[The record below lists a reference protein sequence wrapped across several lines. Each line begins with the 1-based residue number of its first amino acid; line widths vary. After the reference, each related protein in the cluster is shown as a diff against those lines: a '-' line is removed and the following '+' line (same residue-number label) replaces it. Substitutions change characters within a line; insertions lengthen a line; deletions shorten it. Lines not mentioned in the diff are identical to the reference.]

1 MSSINNILN
10 CANSQKLSDFLLN
23 SSGGLKAKFARST
36 FWAFFLK
43 LLTKSIGFVRIL
55 ILARILLPSDFGL
68 MGIALLS
75 LAFMETISSTGFEQA
90 LIQKKGKTEKYLSSV
105 WTANLFRSLILFVII
120 IIAAPF
126 IAFFFNNPSLVNIL
140 RVISFGIVIYG
151 LTNVKV
157 LYFQKELE
165 FKKYFYYQISGIFA
179 EFLISILL
187 ALLLQNVWALVFGLL
202 AGNFVRLV
210 SGFLLY
216 PWKPKIEFCFA
227 KLKELFS
234 FGKWVVG
241 TNILGF
247 LLIQGD
253 DLLVG
258 KILGTNSLGLYQM
271 AYRTSNIT
279 TTEVSHVVNQIS
291 FPALAK
297 IQTNQE
303 KVKSTYLRIMQ
314 FISVISFPLGV
325 LIIFLASDFVKLFL
339 TTSWLP
345 MVIPMQILAL
355 WGLIR
360 AISASNGTLF
370 QAYGKPQIETKLQL
384 FRFLI
389 MVLLIFPFMARWNTS
404 GAALAVFFAGFFIFP
419 FSLYQ
424 VKMVIGVRFREVLK
438 TLLPAGLGSA
448 LALFALFWLKS
459 FVFTKTNFVN
469 FFGLVFAGF
478 LVYLAFLF
486 LYDNV
491 FGEHIF
497 RNLRKKLKNFL
508 AE

>member
-1 MSSINNILN
+1 M
-10 CANSQKLSDFLLN
+10 
-23 SSGGLKAKFARST
+23 
-36 FWAFFLK
+36 
-43 LLTKSIGFVRIL
+43 
-55 ILARILLPSDFGL
+55 
-68 MGIALLS
+68 
-75 LAFMETISSTGFEQA
+75 
-90 LIQKKGKTEKYLSSV
+90 
-105 WTANLFRSLILFVII
+105 
-120 IIAAPF
+120 
-126 IAFFFNNPSLVNIL
+126 AFFFNNPSLVNIL
-140 RVISFGIVIYG
+140 RVIAFGIVIYG

-165 FKKYFYYQISGIFA
+165 FKKYFYYQFSGILA
-179 EFLISILL
+179 EFGVSILL
-187 ALLLQNVWALVFGLL
+187 ALIFQNVWAMVFGLL
-202 AGNFVRLV
+202 AGNFVRLIA
-210 SGFLLY
+210 GYLLY
-216 PWKPKIEFCFA
+216 PWKPKIEFCFG

-258 KILGTNSLGLYQM
+258 KMLGTSSLGLYQM

-279 TTEVSHVVNQIS
+279 TTEVSHVINQIS

-297 IQTNQE
+297 LQTDKK
-303 KVKSTYLRIMQ
+303 KVRTTYLRILQ
-314 FISVISFPLGV
+314 FISVVSFPLGV

-339 TTSWLP
+339 TANWLL

-360 AISASNGTLF
+360 AISACNGTLF
-370 QAYGKPQIETKLQL
+370 QACGKPQIETKLQL

-389 MVLLIFPFMARWNTS
+389 LLLLIFPFMARWGTS
-404 GAALAVFFAGFFIFP
+404 GAALAVLFAGFFIIP

-424 VKMVIGVRFREVLK
+424 VKMIIKVRFREILK
-438 TLLPAGLGSA
+438 TLLPAVLGSVIVF
-448 LALFALFWLKS
+448 FALFWLKS
-459 FVFTKTNFVN
+459 FVFIKVDFVN
-469 FFGLVFAGF
+469 FFGLVFTGIF
-478 LVYLAFLF
+478 VYLVFLF
-486 LYDNV
+486 IYDNI

-497 RNLRKKLKNFL
+497 NNFRKKLNNFF